1 MKTKRVQALW
11 DRYEHERDC
20 LKAYA
25 KKLKIGNGD
34 YMLTIHPTRK
44 EAINEIVFEEE
55 IKKKMDELGLYGI
68 IVIERTIAYAHLT
81 DSFFHA
87 HILIPSTICNE
98 KVLLENFRQQYRN
111 NKAVM
116 VNTIWDICNERETGL
131 VAYLA
136 KMFKL
141 DYAPKVIKYSKNF
154 PKTTI
159 EKVEE
164 KIQISSTSIK
174 EKIKVFIN
182 RLWTNRVLKSLQQ
195 LLFTKTS
202 PVCSGSFL
210 FIKQSK
216 HMHTA
221 REEYG

>member
-1 MKTKRVQALW
+1 MKSKRVQAQW

-20 LKAYA
+20 IKAHA
-25 KKLKIGNGD
+25 KKLGIANGD
-34 YMLTIHPTRK
+34 YMVSIHPTRK
-44 EAINEIVFEEE
+44 EASDEIEFEEK

-68 IVIERTIAYAHLT
+68 IVIEKTIAYSHLT
-81 DSFFHA
+81 DTFFHA

-98 KVLLENFRQQYRN
+98 KVLLEHFRQQYRN

-116 VNTIWDICNERETGL
+116 VTTIWDIHNDRETGL

-141 DYAPKVIKYSKNF
+141 DYAPNVIKYSKNY
-154 PKTTI
+154 PKTTL

-164 KIQISSTSIK
+164 KIIKSSTSIK
-174 EKIKVFIN
+174 EKIKVFIIG
-182 RLWTNRVLKSLQQ
+182 LGTNRGLKSLHQ
-195 LLFTKTS
+195 LFFIKTF
-202 PVCSGSFL
+202 PVCSGL
-210 FIKQSK
+210 FVFMRQIKY
-216 HMHTA
+216 MHTA